1 MPIDFTF
8 TDEQEHIR
16 RTVREF
22 AEKFIAP
29 RVFEMEQKERIPDE
43 IIKGMARL
51 GLFGVSIPEEYGG
64 LNLDPVTAGVIVE
77 ELARAD
83 LSCSVPVLYLVH
95 TAWSYIAQK
104 YGRKEFKEEI
114 LPLAAEGKLWIGIAT
129 TEPGA
134 GSDLLG
140 ITTTAKREG
149 DDYIVNG
156 EKAFISGV
164 REAYEQF
171 EMGGGHL
178 TLVKTD
184 PEKGHRGMTLM
195 YIPMRSP
202 GITIKYEKGW
212 GRKAISWASYKLDNV
227 RVPAKYVIGE
237 EGRGFYIAM
246 EGFDYARAL
255 ISVVC
260 CAVAKRS
267 LELAMDYIKQRKAFG
282 VPLAK
287 FEGIQFVLAE
297 HWSQLEAAHLL
308 AYRALWALKME
319 REGKMGRFE
328 VTKFAAEAKM
338 LAVRSAIR
346 AIDDAM
352 RWFGAFG
359 YTEECPLTLAIKAVK
374 SYEWAEGATDIMKI
388 IVARELLGREFL
400 PYR

>member
-1 MPIDFTF
+1 MPLDFNF
-8 TDEQEHIR
+8 TEEQEHLR
-16 RTVREF
+16 RTIREF
-22 AEKFIAP
+22 AEKFITP
-29 RVFEMEQKERIPDE
+29 RVFEIEQKERIPNE
-43 IIKGMARL
+43 IIREMARL

-64 LNLDPVTAGVIVE
+64 LYLDPITAGVIVE

-83 LSCSVPVLYLVH
+83 LSCSTPVLYLVH

-134 GSDLLG
+134 GSDLRS
-140 ITTTAKREG
+140 ITTIAKKEG
-149 DDYIVNG
+149 DEYVVNG

-164 REAYEQF
+164 REALEQF

-178 TLVKTD
+178 TLVKTA
-184 PEKGHRGMTLM
+184 PEKGHRGMTM
-195 YIPMRSP
+195 MFIPIRSP
-202 GITIKYEKGW
+202 GIAIKYEKGW
-212 GRKAISWASYKLDNV
+212 GRKGVSWASYKLDNV
-227 RVPAKYVIGE
+227 RVPEKYVIGN

-255 ISVVC
+255 IATVC
-260 CAVAKRS
+260 CAVAKRA
-267 LELAMDYIKQRKAFG
+267 LELTMDYIKQRKVFG
-282 VPLAK
+282 IPLAK
-287 FEGIQFVLAE
+287 FEGIQFPLAE
-297 HWSQLEAAHLL
+297 HWARIEAAQLL
-308 AYRALWALKME
+308 AYKALWALKME
-319 REGKMGRFE
+319 REGKMSRFE
-328 VTKFAAEAKM
+328 VSKIAAEAKM
-338 LAVRSAIR
+338 IAVLTAIR

-388 IVARELLGREFL
+388 IVAREILGREFL